1 MLHPFINIFFLL
13 ADEPLHL
20 RVIMF
25 YIEILFTL
33 MLTGTFTDSEVNLS
47 IIIYIYIYIIGR
59 RTGRRCKYIWHVAD
73 GNNGNTS
80 HFNLAVNVGNIFR
93 SGESP
98 GGHSGSRVKC
108 TFRDGREI
116 PEVQEEGKN

>member
-47 IIIYIYIYIIGR
+47 IIYIYIYI
-59 RTGRRCKYIWHVAD
+59 
-73 GNNGNTS
+73 S
-80 HFNLAVNVGNIFR
+80 
-93 SGESP
+93 
-98 GGHSGSRVKC
+98 
-108 TFRDGREI
+108 
-116 PEVQEEGKN
+116 

>member
-47 IIIYIYIYIIGR
+47 IIYIYIYIIGR
-59 RTGRRCKYIWHVAD
+59 RTGRRCEYIWDATY
-73 GNNGNTS
+73 GTNGTS
-80 HFNLAVNVGNIFR
+80 YHFNIAGNVGNIFR
-93 SGESP
+93 WRESA
-98 GGHSGSRVKC
+98 R
-108 TFRDGREI
+108 
-116 PEVQEEGKN
+116 